1 MPSFCWIS
9 YNESM
14 TNGVRHRI
22 KRLLI
27 GLIGLSLL
35 QPVSVRALS
44 FQVVVV
50 ETSHIETLTQ
60 CDPHAPIQSVVEAL
74 GIITLSV
81 PSHQVSSTLQ
91 AYRQCPGITAVYVD
105 PQTTLTL
112 TPLDPYYTS
121 NNQWNLSAIGAP
133 QAWDISTGDA
143 DVIIAVIDTGVSPS
157 DPLADFN
164 AARLLKGVR
173 IVNGITSVD
182 TIVAQYSYDGGSHG
196 TAVASLIG
204 SQMNH
209 FGIAGLAPGVS
220 ILPVKVFRDATYT
233 GERVSAYNSDIA
245 AGIVWA
251 VDQGADILNLSLGGP
266 SSDTATAN
274 AIAYAL
280 DHDVLI
286 VAASGNDSD
295 NDGSDP
301 LKPDYVNVSYPAAY
315 EGVIAVGSI
324 KSNNTV
330 SDFSNI
336 AGNGILLSAYG
347 EGITLPWL
355 DNDGFYNLSGTSFS
369 APTVSAVLG
378 LMLSL
383 EPTLS
388 PQAAIAIL
396 SGTVTDITG
405 MGYDAGYDVWTGY
418 GNVHAYRAL
427 LGVQDYVTY
436 RDADNDPQ
444 SATPIYG
451 YGPITHQLRP
461 ALDNDYYTLTLYE
474 PDEVTF
480 TVRVTD
486 LQDPMITL
494 FDADQNLIH
503 FIDDQPNGVS
513 ETMIVSLDAGTYTV
527 LVNDFMGRSN
537 LNDYTLEAQFTS
549 AALPIIEL
557 NDPNGLLADEG
568 ITYGPVDIT
577 IIESLAHT
585 VTLTRNGQPFDWP
598 TDGHLT
604 QAGAYTVTVTDV
616 LEHSVSAS
624 FTILANLAVQG
635 ISDGYAYNT
644 DRTLTFNAEA
654 TLNGQPISSGSVVSA
669 EGDYT
674 LVLHDGLDSATYTF
688 TIDKTAPV
696 ITIAPYGTT
705 PTNQNVTI
713 LASVNEGELNAT
725 QHTFMENGTFTFM
738 ATDAAGNTAEETVTI
753 TFIIKIT
760 GITIDQSNVIL
771 SALGQTL
778 TLSATLDPTNALEK
792 GISWQSS
799 DPSVITVDDTGK
811 LTAIAIGHATITAT
825 AVENGLTDT
834 LDVEVALTRHLSVMT
849 PSGGQ
854 LTIRIGDQLVT
865 SEADLPIGSV
875 LTITATPSQNYRLY
889 RWTLNDADLPQRDAT
904 IEHTLTQSLTLSVEF
919 GLVGDLNATDSVSA
933 TDLVQ
938 LRRYLAGLDPISDKA
953 IFNADLN
960 GDGKV
965 TTTDLVRL
973 RRFLAGLETL
983 IP

>member
-1 MPSFCWIS
+1 
-9 YNESM
+9 M
-14 TNGVRHRI
+14 TNRVRLRI

-27 GLIGLSLL
+27 GLMGLSLL
-35 QPVSVRALS
+35 QPVSVRAVS
-44 FQVVVV
+44 HHVVVV
-50 ETSHIETLTQ
+50 ETSHMESLTR
-60 CDPHAPIQSVVEAL
+60 CDPNAPIRSVIEAL

-81 PSHQVSSTLQ
+81 PSHQVTSTLQ
-91 AYRQCPGITAVYVD
+91 TYRQCPGITAVYVD

-121 NNQWNLSAIGAP
+121 NNQWNLSAISAP
-133 QAWDISTGDA
+133 QAWDISTGDS
-143 DVIIAVIDTGVSPS
+143 DIIIAVIDTGVSPS

-182 TIVAQYSYDGGSHG
+182 TTVAQYSYDGGSHG
-196 TAVASLIG
+196 TAVAALIG
-204 SQMNH
+204 SQMNN

-220 ILPVKVFRDATYT
+220 ILPVKVFRDAAYT

-245 AGIVWA
+245 AGILWA

-266 SSDTATAN
+266 SSDTAMAN

-280 DHDVLI
+280 ERNVLI

-315 EGVIAVGSI
+315 DGVIAVGSI
-324 KSNNTV
+324 RSNNTV
-330 SDFSNI
+330 SDFSNV
-336 AGNGILLSAYG
+336 AGTGILLSAYG

-369 APTVSAVLG
+369 APTVSAILG

-405 MGYDAGYDVWTGY
+405 TGYDAGYDVWTGY
-418 GNVHAYRAL
+418 GNVHAHRAL
-427 LGVQDYVTY
+427 LGVQEYLTY
-436 RDADNDPQ
+436 HDTDNTPQ
-444 SATPIYG
+444 TATPLYG

-480 TVRVTD
+480 TVSVTD

-494 FDADQNLIH
+494 LDADQNVIR

-513 ETMIVSLDAGTYTV
+513 ETMIVSLEAGTYTV

-557 NDPNGLLADEG
+557 NAPNGILADEG
-568 ITYGPVDIT
+568 VTYGPVDIT
-577 IIESLAHT
+577 ILESLAHT
-585 VTLTRNGQPFDWP
+585 VSVTRNDQPIDWP
-598 TDGHLT
+598 SDGHIT
-604 QAGAYTVTVTDV
+604 QAGTYTVTVTDV
-616 LEHSVSAS
+616 FEHSVSAS

-635 ISDGYAYNT
+635 IIDGFAYNT
-644 DRTLTFNAEA
+644 NRTLTFNAEA
-654 TLNGQPISSGSVVSA
+654 TLNGQPISSGTVVSA
-669 EGDYT
+669 EGNYT

-696 ITIAPYGTT
+696 ITIAPYATT
-705 PTNQNVTI
+705 PTNLDVTI
-713 LASVNEGELNAT
+713 LASVNEGELNAS
-725 QHTFMENGTFTFM
+725 QHTFTENGTFTFT
-738 ATDAAGNTAEETVTI
+738 ATDAAGNTTEETVTI
-753 TFIIKIT
+753 TFIIKVT
-760 GITIDQSNVIL
+760 GITIDQSDVVL
-771 SALGQTL
+771 TALGQTM
-778 TLSATLDPTNALEK
+778 TLSATLNPTNALEK
-792 GISWQSS
+792 GITWHSS
-799 DPSVITVDDTGK
+799 DPSIIIVDDTGK
-811 LTAIAIGHATITAT
+811 LTAIAIGHATISAT

-834 LDVEVALTRHLSVMT
+834 LDVEVALTRNLKVLRST
-849 PSGGQ
+849 GGQ
-854 LTIRIGDQLVT
+854 ITVWLGEQPVANDT
-865 SEADLPIGSV
+865 DLPIGSQ
-875 LTITATPSQNYRLY
+875 LLITATPSPQYRLY
-889 RWTLNDADLPQRDAT
+889 RWTLNDADLPQRETT
-904 IEHTLTQSLTLSVEF
+904 IEHTLTQSLTLQAEF

-953 IFNADLN
+953 KFNADLN